1 MGSAKAKTGA
11 SGAEMNVGIP
21 LGFMALHPPENGGI
35 ETIPMFAKTDLC
47 LLLFWC
53 CSCLI
58 MCFSLI
64 SFDIFAVFFWHCLFQ
79 IRQMNI
85 GTPFR
90 EGLSHLLRPS
100 APWSSGNHQ
109 LGFFLPGTM
118 SWSYLWKVPKSVVFL
133 GVFWWEDLEYPS

>member
-109 LGFFLPGTM
+109 LGFFCQVRCPGHTFGRCQN
-118 SWSYLWKVPKSVVFL
+118 LWFFL